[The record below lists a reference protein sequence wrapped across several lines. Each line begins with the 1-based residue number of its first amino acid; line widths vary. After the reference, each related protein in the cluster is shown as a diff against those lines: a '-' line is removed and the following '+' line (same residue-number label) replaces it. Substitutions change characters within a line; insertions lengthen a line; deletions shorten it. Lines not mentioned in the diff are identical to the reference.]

1 MKPYVLFQ
9 QYIWLVNIIHRH
21 KKLTFEEINHYWQ
34 ATELSEGMPM
44 FRSTFNRHRDAILF
58 MFGIIID
65 CDNKDRHRYFIS
77 NEEVLAENTIQNW
90 MLSTFSVNSMLSESK
105 GVHDRILLESI
116 PSDGEYLHKFI
127 DAMKKGLR
135 IKLQYRRYGVK
146 GEATSML
153 VEPYFVKL
161 FNKRWYAHIKYP
173 EKDYIFTLAFD
184 RMLSLEVT
192 NEKFEYD
199 IDCNPA
205 EWFKDCYGIMNDF
218 AVPIEKVVIRAFG
231 REANYM
237 RDLPLHHSQQ
247 EVEIMEEY
255 SDFELF
261 LRPTD
266 DFIAPLL
273 ARGSAIK
280 VLHPRWLADAVKQ
293 QHQEAV
299 NLYE

>member
-1 MKPYVLFQ
+1 MRNLLHVSGNT
-9 QYIWLVNIIHRH
+9 NIH
-21 KKLTFEEINHYWQ
+21 KK
-34 ATELSEGMPM
+34 
-44 FRSTFNRHRDAILF
+44 F
-58 MFGIIID
+58 MQ
-65 CDNKDRHRYFIS
+65 
-77 NEEVLAENTIQNW
+77 EENTVCLIN
-90 MLSTFSVNSMLSESK
+90 
-105 GVHDRILLESI
+105 
-116 PSDGEYLHKFI
+116 
-127 DAMKKGLR
+127 AMAFKTL
-135 IKLQYRRYGVK
+135 
-146 GEATSML
+146 
-153 VEPYFVKL
+153 
-161 FNKRWYAHIKYP
+161 YP
-173 EKDYIFTLAFD
+173 EKDFIFTLAFD

-218 AVPIEKVVIRAFG
+218 SVPMEKIVIRAFG

-261 LRPTD
+261 LRPTA

-280 VLHPRWLADAVKQ
+280 VLYPQWLADAVKQ
-293 QHQEAV
+293 QHQEAA